1 MGSCDPGT
9 MCAYC
14 DAEEAGY
21 IPDGCVGPMCGS
33 CMDWAAVGGRPE
45 MLRLQRRARSL
56 LTLCPGHLSSGVTPS
71 FATVIFHD
79 ERLSLV
85 IVRWLIWL

>member
-33 CMDWAAVGGRPE
+33 CMDWAAQGGRPE
-45 MLRLQRRARSL
+45 LLRLQRRARSL
-56 LTLCPGHLSSGVTPS
+56 RALCSGRLGSDAVPDIVT
-71 FATVIFHD
+71 AIILD
-79 ERLSLV
+79 ERFSLV
-85 IVRWLIWL
+85 IARCLIWL